1 MVKIRLARVGSR
13 NQRKYRIIAATEQRA
28 ATGRFLEVLG
38 TLDQTVKPA
47 VMVLDKTKY
56 EAWLAK
62 GAQPTPTV
70 FKLVQGSN

>member
-1 MVKIRLARVGSR
+1 MVKIRLSRVGSR
-13 NQRKYRIIAATEQRA
+13 NQRKYRIIAADESRA

-47 VMVLDKTKY
+47 VMILDKAKY
-56 EAWLAK
+56 DTWLGK

-70 FKLVQGSN
+70 FKLVQAGN